1 MIYSFY
7 VLYKNAKKGY
17 AYLFLGKA
25 VSSYL
30 QIHTGLTWW
39 SIAFTSFLK
48 LSIRVEA
55 IPRLSCPSSSTA
67 TLHIYVFWG
76 CLERP
81 RKQLCAARN
90 SRLLAAC
97 IILPEI
103 CSRGFSLRPL
113 FDACWQ
119 YWLQG
124 CAGGLLVNSPKSA
137 RLRMWPR
144 SPMGVPIHIHVCM
157 KAWPLLQHKPLVV
170 THTQGFGGLE
180 YREPQLH
187 SASRIKKNF
196 GTAKGSPFPTNFDCM
211 HNIIAGR
218 ENLLL
223 PLTKDLVQPLL
234 FACVSWFA

>member
-1 MIYSFY
+1 MDVGSWDCHTWWRSNILIYLIITLYHGDNSFLQTSIENETSLSNLT
-7 VLYKNAKKGY
+7 VLLLIFTTFIWIDSTKPIYYLRKQRMVSFIYMPTCDIY
-17 AYLFLGKA
+17 ALVGKA
-25 VSSYL
+25 WADL
-30 QIHTGLTWW
+30 QIHTYNIHTGLTWW

-157 KAWPLLQHKPLVV
+157 KAWPLL
-170 THTQGFGGLE
+170 
-180 YREPQLH
+180 
-187 SASRIKKNF
+187 
-196 GTAKGSPFPTNFDCM
+196 
-211 HNIIAGR
+211 
-218 ENLLL
+218 
-223 PLTKDLVQPLL
+223 
-234 FACVSWFA
+234 

>member
-1 MIYSFY
+1 M
-7 VLYKNAKKGY
+7 YKQY
-17 AYLFLGKA
+17 
-25 VSSYL
+25 
-30 QIHTGLTWW
+30 IHTGLTWW

-124 CAGGLLVNSPKSA
+124 CWRAASKQPQICKITHVAKVSHGSA
-137 RLRMWPR
+137 YTYTCMHESLASLITQAFSSHTYWGVWWPR
-144 SPMGVPIHIHVCM
+144 
-157 KAWPLLQHKPLVV
+157 
-170 THTQGFGGLE
+170 E

-218 ENLLL
+218 EISSSPNQRSSPTPTICL
-223 PLTKDLVQPLL
+223 
-234 FACVSWFA
+234 CV